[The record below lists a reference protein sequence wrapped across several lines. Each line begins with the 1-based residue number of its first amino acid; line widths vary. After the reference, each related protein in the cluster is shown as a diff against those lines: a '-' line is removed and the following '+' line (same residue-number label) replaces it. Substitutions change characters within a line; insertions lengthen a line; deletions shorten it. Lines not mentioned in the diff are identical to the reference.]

1 MNLPGMPGQNISGRN
16 AASVAPVDV
25 TTGQNIRFAASEKAA

>member
-1 MNLPGMPGQNISGRN
+1 MNLPEIPGQNINGKN

-25 TTGQNIRFAASEKAA
+25 TTGQNIRFAASEYAA